1 MNKEK
6 NKTEW
11 KKANGTRGVRYY
23 EHTTRK
29 HKGKPDRYYSV
40 RWYRRSKTLEEG
52 IGWSSE
58 GWKISEI
65 VNIRHKLQQNYKS
78 GEKPSTFTEL
88 KDEHV
93 RNKAE
98 AQSQKEQ
105 EQIKEIT
112 FQEFFDQFYI
122 PWKRDRK
129 KRRTWTDDVKRA
141 NNRIHPFL
149 GSFPLPSITPELLQE
164 FMDNLYDDGLADAT
178 VLHHMAIIRSVFNR
192 AAATVVGDVV
202 VFPGQTPLEHVD
214 LPHIGNNNQRQRFLT
229 KEEAKLIISTTIEK
243 KENATIEI
251 RRQSWQD
258 LHDAIVLSLNTGM
271 RLGEIQR
278 VEWHDV
284 NFYGKSLTVRLI
296 NNGQKPGGN
305 IPINSAALE
314 MLIRR
319 KEESSDALIFP
330 PAAGGKKRENLSH
343 QFKAVVDELQLNQLV
358 TAKSQRIVFHSLRHT
373 FASWLAIAGVD
384 IYRIK
389 TLMRHKTIN
398 MTMRYAHLS
407 PDMSQGAVELLT
419 Q

>member
-1 MNKEK
+1 M
-6 NKTEW
+6 KTT
-11 KKANGTRGVRYY
+11 KAKWTKVKGAIGLRYY
-23 EHTTRK
+23 EFPDRK
-29 HKGKPDRYYSV
+29 YKGKLDRYYSC
-40 RWYRRSKTLEEG
+40 RWSRGGQKTEEG

-58 GWKISEI
+58 GWKVSEL
-65 VNIRHKLQQNYKS
+65 VSIRHTLQQNYKKGS
-78 GEKPSTFTEL
+78 GPTTFTGL
-88 KDEHV
+88 
-93 RNKAE
+93 KAE
-98 AQSQKEQ
+98 HERKQAESKLHEEQ
-105 EQIKEIT
+105 EQVKEIT
-112 FQEFFDQFYI
+112 FREFFEQFYI

-129 KRRTWTDDVKRA
+129 KRTTWADDVKRA

-149 GSFPLPSITPELLQE
+149 GELPLPAITPELLQE
-164 FMDNLYDDGLADAT
+164 FMDELYDDGLADAT

-202 VFPGQTPLEHVD
+202 IFPGQTPLEHVD

-229 KEEAKLIISTTIEK
+229 KEEAKLIISSTIEK
-243 KENATIEI
+243 KEKATIEI
-251 RRQSWQD
+251 RRKSWQD
-258 LHDAIVLSLNTGM
+258 LHDAVVLSLNTGM
-271 RLGEIQR
+271 RMGEIQR

-296 NNGQKPGGN
+296 SSGQKPGGN

-314 MLIRR
+314 MLMRR
-319 KEESSDALIFP
+319 KKESSDALIFP

-343 QFKAVVDELQLNQLV
+343 KFKDVVDELELNKLA

-419 Q
+419 IK